1 MGVAGIFK
9 KIKNAAKTVAKK
21 IKTKA
26 KTVTNKIVNTGA
38 KVVKKWADVNEKI
51 SNTINKIVPG
61 GGLITGGIKAASKL
75 YSKIYDKI
83 GDGAEKI
90 IKKTSKKKNMKSQP
104 DVEIN
109 RQYNKGPRHDY
120 VHRRHPSNQQYN
132 VHDIGPRRLRQPPI
146 IDHQRPMDIQRRNY
160 QTRNRRP
167 QQNYPNYTRYN
178 EAISW

>member
-1 MGVAGIFK
+1 MAVAGIFK
-9 KIKNAAKTVAKK
+9 KIKNAVKTLGKK
-21 IKTKA
+21 IKNKA
-26 KTVTNKIVNTGA
+26 KNTVNKIVNTGA

-75 YSKIYDKI
+75 YGKIYDKI

-90 IKKTSKKKNMKSQP
+90 IKKTNKKKNIKSQP

-120 VHRRHPSNQQYN
+120 VHRRHPSNQ
-132 VHDIGPRRLRQPPI
+132 HWEKPDIGPRRPRQPPI
-146 IDHQRPMDIQRRNY
+146 INPQQPIVIQRHNY
-160 QTRNRRP
+160 
-167 QQNYPNYTRYN
+167 YTNQYKD
-178 EAISW
+178 AVSW